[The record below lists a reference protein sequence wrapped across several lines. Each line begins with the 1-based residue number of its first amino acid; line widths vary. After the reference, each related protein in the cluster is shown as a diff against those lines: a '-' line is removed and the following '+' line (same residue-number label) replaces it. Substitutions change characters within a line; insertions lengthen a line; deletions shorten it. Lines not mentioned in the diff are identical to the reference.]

1 MSIFIVSP
9 VIIILSIYPQNFGG
23 TTNGIMSMNSKLAKT
38 RRSPYRCCELRV
50 FLVIAYIAQEFFR
63 IMLEKLAK
71 IEERYEE
78 ILQLLMEVGENYQR
92 ATELNIERAEL
103 EPLVNKVR
111 RYRQLL
117 ARLSE
122 ATELRT
128 TEDKELRDLAEIEI
142 AELEPEVERIKN
154 ELKTMLLPRDPR
166 DKRNVI
172 MEIRAGTG
180 GDGAALFAA
189 DLFRMYHRYAERKNW
204 EIEVLSS
211 NEIGI
216 GGYKEITFL
225 IKGRGAYSRLKYESG
240 VHRVQRVP
248 TTESQGRI
256 HTSTATVAVLAEV
269 DDVEIS
275 IPDNE
280 VRMDVYKAAGAGGQS
295 VQKNATAVR
304 LTHIPSGIVVQ
315 CQDERSQLQN
325 RMRAMSI
332 LRARLYEIEQE
343 KRQAAIDESRRTQV
357 GTGERSEKI
366 RTYNYPQTRVTD
378 HRINI
383 SSYNLNSVLE
393 GDFDMFIDEMAS
405 QEEAERLSA
414 AGIED

>member
-180 GDGAALFAA
+180 GDEAALFAA